1 MKNKMAKVVA
11 NAVKAMAN
19 KACGSAS
26 IWGAYQPKEPKKIK
40 K

>member
-11 NAVKAMAN
+11 KAVKSMAN

-26 IWGAYQPKEPKKIK
+26 IWGVYQPKEPKNIK